1 MRYILDIF
9 LYIFFLGQGHCLLL
23 LFVNVMSNMFYIKIE
38 IHAVIV
44 LNLISVNTISTE
56 QFLNVFSLSSQH
68 GLQGGRV
75 VANSPKISKMV

>member
-9 LYIFFLGQGHCLLL
+9 LYIFLGQGHCLLL

-68 GLQGGRV
+68 GLQEGRV

>member
-1 MRYILDIF
+1 M
-9 LYIFFLGQGHCLLL
+9 LL

-75 VANSPKISKMV
+75 VANSPKISNVV